1 MEDCYSFDDISS
13 VTRKYLVFIDLI
25 ARTMVAT
32 AVSSQMTS
40 MWNKNNESSVRLLKS
55 FFAHLLYA
63 VPKWEKHKPLRFHL
77 SFDLITL
84 NARERSKFD
93 QGDYFNRLLGKHE
106 FANIGD
112 RYLLLLMLVDHLRE
126 EANPKDV
133 LHSIIDNPFIAEFV
147 GKKRLEE
154 LNGYL

>member
-1 MEDCYSFDDISS
+1 M
-13 VTRKYLVFIDLI
+13 
-25 ARTMVAT
+25 
-32 AVSSQMTS
+32 
-40 MWNKNNESSVRLLKS
+40 LKS

-63 VPKWEKHKPLRFHL
+63 VPKQKKHKPLRFHL

-126 EANPKDV
+126 ETNPKDV
-133 LHSIIDNPFIAEFV
+133 LQTIIDNPSIAEFL
-147 GKKRLEE
+147 GKKRLEQ
-154 LNGYL
+154 LNDYL